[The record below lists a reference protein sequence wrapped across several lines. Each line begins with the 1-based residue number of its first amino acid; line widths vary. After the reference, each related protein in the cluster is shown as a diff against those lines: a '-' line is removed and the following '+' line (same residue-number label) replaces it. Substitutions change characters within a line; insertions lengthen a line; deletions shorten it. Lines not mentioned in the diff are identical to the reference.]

1 MLSSLIVI
9 GHLISSES
17 HRKKMSSLE
26 KERQDL
32 QSTIEALQEGKYANI
47 GHVCFYFIYLY
58 ARFYIFFL

>member
-47 GHVCFYFIYLY
+47 VFIL
-58 ARFYIFFL
+58 FICM